1 MWPFPL
7 WNTTIYGFPRFRL
20 ALVSSRFQIAGG
32 LEINFHDD
40 SGNLRTARPAE
51 VFFPRYHVGP
61 NYWGTYALEM
71 WRPAAWYFE
80 HGFASPTNAREY
92 TPAGNSVRNLEP
104 VWADGGWEA
113 IWNGPE
119 MPLVFTRNVSTELIE
134 WAIWALHLV
143 FEQQLNAMK
152 AIQPKAPTRMERYR
166 EQHGKLKEQF
176 LSTIK
181 ERQKEFPGLTVNVP
195 AAIN

>member
-20 ALVSSRFQIAGG
+20 VLLSSRFQIAGG

-40 SGNLRTARPAE
+40 HGNLRTARPAE

-71 WRPAAWYFE
+71 WRPAAWYYE
-80 HGFASPTNAREY
+80 HGFASPTRAREY

-104 VWADGGWEA
+104 VWVDGGWEA

-119 MPLVFTRNVSTELIE
+119 MPLVFTRNVSTDLIE
-134 WAIWALHLV
+134 WAIWAVHLK
-143 FEQQLNAMK
+143 FRMDLAYK
-152 AIQPKAPTRMERYR
+152 PKPPTRMERYH
-166 EQHGKLKEQF
+166 EQHGKIKKQF
-176 LSTIK
+176 LNTIK
-181 ERQKEFPGLTVNVP
+181 ERQEEFPGLTVNVP